1 MDNGLQ
7 QNYQWKAG
15 VMNMEGE
22 VRYCAYCG
30 SVLADDQAFC
40 DACGSRVRD
49 DGGDIPGAVT
59 DSPVTD
65 ASRVR
70 GQTAST
76 ASKALSVIGFF
87 IIGFTVVIG
96 INRLITGHLV
106 QSGSSISS
114 SFSSMSNEE
123 PYSSGTVGDT
133 AYSYSSADSYSGAG
147 ASYDSAG
154 DSGYSS
160 GAEISDG
167 YASDDASDDTY
178 YADAGVSDSGG
189 VSDSTAYDASA
200 YDGASVQTQGYLVP
214 DADSRYI
221 KRTDT
226 EGFTAQLF
234 NYAKNEIYARHGRL
248 FNSTELQNY
257 FNSQDWYYG
266 FIEPDEF
273 SDTVFNEYEKM
284 NIRYLGNME
293 EKLSPGGY
301 VLDQDGYSYDDVYQ
315 YLK

>member
-1 MDNGLQ
+1 
-7 QNYQWKAG
+7 
-15 VMNMEGE
+15 MEGE

-59 DSPVTD
+59 DSPVTEV
-65 ASRVR
+65 SRVR

-76 ASKALSVIGFF
+76 ASKVLSVVGFF
-87 IIGFTVVIG
+87 IIGFTVIIG
-96 INRLITGHLV
+96 MNRLITGHYF
-106 QSGSSISS
+106 QSRSSISS
-114 SFSSMSNEE
+114 PFSSLSNEE
-123 PYSSGTVGDT
+123 SYNSGTAGDSTYSS
-133 AYSYSSADSYSGAG
+133 SSADSYSGAG
-147 ASYDSAG
+147 ASYDSAV
-154 DSGYSS
+154 DSDYSS

-167 YASDDASDDTY
+167 YTSDDASVDSY
-178 YADAGVSDSGG
+178 YADAAVSDAGE
-189 VSDSTAYDASA
+189 VSDSTTYDVSA
-200 YDGASVQTQGYLVP
+200 DGGDVVQTQGYLVP

-221 KRTDT
+221 KRADT

-257 FNSQDWYYG
+257 FNSQDWYDG

-273 SDTVFNEYEKM
+273 SDTVFNDYEKM

-315 YLK
+315 YLKQ

>member
-1 MDNGLQ
+1 
-7 QNYQWKAG
+7 
-15 VMNMEGE
+15 MEGE

-30 SVLADDQAFC
+30 SVLVDDQAFC

-59 DSPVTD
+59 DSPVTES
-65 ASRVR
+65 SRVR

-76 ASKALSVIGFF
+76 ASKVLSVVGFF

-96 INRLITGHLV
+96 VKSLITGHLV
-106 QSGSSISS
+106 KSGSSISS
-114 SFSSMSNEE
+114 PYYSMDNEE
-123 PYSSGTVGDT
+123 SYNSGAVGDSS
-133 AYSYSSADSYSGAG
+133 YSYSSADSYSGAG

-154 DSGYSS
+154 DSDYSS

-167 YASDDASDDTY
+167 YMSDNAANDSY
-178 YADAGVSDSGG
+178 YADAAVSDSGE
-189 VSDSTAYDASA
+189 VSDSTVYDVSA
-200 YDGASVQTQGYLVP
+200 DGGASLQMQGYLVP

-221 KRTDT
+221 KRADTD
-226 EGFTAQLF
+226 GFTAQLF

-301 VLDQDGYSYDDVYQ
+301 VLDQDGYSYDNVYQ